1 MIQLPSIIANS
12 ASVVT
17 QLAKYLFVLLILLF
31 VLLDF
36 SYFSRKGQKAK
47 NALVAKQII
56 IIFFFDTLGYVLCF
70 LHTANLFYILML
82 GGIYAYLFVTLSG
95 YRMMYPKSSML
106 LVNNML
112 MLLSIGFVIIGRL
125 NLSEALKQ
133 YVIASGA
140 TVLAFLVPVIIRK
153 LHFLNKLTWLYAI
166 LGIASLLVVLALAVT
181 SRGAKLSI
189 SIGGITVQFS
199 EIVKITLV
207 FFMAAKLTE
216 KDPIPFRDVVITTI
230 VAAVHVVILV
240 LSTDLG
246 TALVFFI
253 AYIVVIYVATDRA
266 VYPLAGLLGGSLA
279 AVCAYFLFNH
289 VRQRVEAWR
298 NPFYNYDTTGYQ
310 ISQSLFAIGA
320 GGWFGTGL
328 YLGRPETIPVASK
341 DFVFSAI
348 CEEFGGVFAIALILI
363 CMNTFLLIC
372 NISLKIENR
381 FYKLIALGLG
391 AEYGFQ
397 VFLTIGGVTKF
408 IPMTGITLPLVSYGG
423 SSVLSTIILLAIIQ
437 GLYILREDEGEERE
451 RERKRLGY

>member
-1 MIQLPSIIANS
+1 
-12 ASVVT
+12 
-17 QLAKYLFVLLILLF
+17 
-31 VLLDF
+31 
-36 SYFSRKGQKAK
+36 
-47 NALVAKQII
+47 
-56 IIFFFDTLGYVLCF
+56 
-70 LHTANLFYILML
+70 
-82 GGIYAYLFVTLSG
+82 
-95 YRMMYPKSSML
+95 ML

-112 MLLSIGFVIIGRL
+112 MLLSIGFVVIGRL
-125 NLSEALKQ
+125 DLSEALKQ

-140 TVLAFLVPVIIRK
+140 TIIAFLVPVIIRK
-153 LHFLNKLTWLYAI
+153 LHFLDKLTWLYAI
-166 LGIASLLVVLALAVT
+166 LGIASLLVVFALAVT

-230 VAAVHVVILV
+230 VAAAHVVILV

>member
-125 NLSEALKQ
+125 DLSEALKQ

-166 LGIASLLVVLALAVT
+166 LGIASLLVVFALAVT

-230 VAAVHVVILV
+230 VAAAHVVILV

-279 AVCAYFLFNH
+279 AVFLKVFLPSVQEDGSVQGFISV
-289 VRQRVEAWR
+289 VRRLYRSLQRILFFQRSVR
-298 NPFYNYDTTGYQ
+298 N
-310 ISQSLFAIGA
+310 SEVSLPSP
-320 GGWFGTGL
+320 L
-328 YLGRPETIPVASK
+328 YLYA
-341 DFVFSAI
+341 
-348 CEEFGGVFAIALILI
+348 
-363 CMNTFLLIC
+363 
-372 NISLKIENR
+372 
-381 FYKLIALGLG
+381 
-391 AEYGFQ
+391 
-397 VFLTIGGVTKF
+397 
-408 IPMTGITLPLVSYGG
+408 
-423 SSVLSTIILLAIIQ
+423 
-437 GLYILREDEGEERE
+437 
-451 RERKRLGY
+451 

>member
-1 MIQLPSIIANS
+1 MIVLPSIVANS
-12 ASVVT
+12 ANVIT

-31 VLLDF
+31 VLLEF
-36 SYFSRKGQKAK
+36 SYWKKRGPNARSR
-47 NALVAKQII
+47 VVRKQIA
-56 IIFFFDTLGYVLCF
+56 IIFIYVTLGYFLCF
-70 LHTANLFYILML
+70 LHTGNLFYLLML
-82 GGIYAYLFVTLSG
+82 GGIFAYLFVTLSG
-95 YRMMYPKSSML
+95 YRMMYPKASML

-112 MLLSIGFVIIGRL
+112 MLLVIGFVVIGRL
-125 NLSEALKQ
+125 NLSQALRQ

-153 LHFLNKLTWLYAI
+153 LHFLNKLTWFYAV
-166 LGIASLLVVLALAVT
+166 LGVVSLGVVLLLAVT

-189 SIGGITVQFS
+189 SIAGISIQFS

-216 KDPIPFRDVVITTI
+216 EDDPSFRNVVITTC
-230 VAAVHVVILV
+230 VAALHVVMLV

-246 TALVFFI
+246 TAMVFFI
-253 AYIVVIYVATDRA
+253 AYIVIIYVATGRA

-279 AVCAYFLFNH
+279 AVGAYFIFNH

-298 NPFYNYDTTGYQ
+298 NPFLNYDTTGYQ

-328 YLGRPETIPVASK
+328 FLGRPETIPIASK

-348 CEEFGGVFAIALILI
+348 CEEFGGVFAISLILI

-408 IPMTGITLPLVSYGG
+408 IPMTGITLPLISYGG
-423 SSVLSTIILLAIIQ
+423 SSVMSTILLLAIIQ

-451 RERKRLGY
+451 RERQRLGY

>member
-47 NALVAKQII
+47 NALVAKQIV
-56 IIFFFDTLGYVLCF
+56 IIFIFDTLGYVLCF
-70 LHTANLFYILML
+70 LSTANLFYILML
-82 GGIYAYLFVTLSG
+82 GGIFAYLFVTLSG

-207 FFMAAKLTE
+207 FFIAAKLA
-216 KDPIPFRDVVITTI
+216 RDTSFKSVVITTI
-230 VAAVHVVILV
+230 VAAGYTGPLDRPRYSSCV
-240 LSTDLG
+240 LYRLHSSDLRG
-246 TALVFFI
+246 HRQSCLPTGRSSGRITRSDLCLF
-253 AYIVVIYVATDRA
+253 
-266 VYPLAGLLGGSLA
+266 SL
-279 AVCAYFLFNH
+279 
-289 VRQRVEAWR
+289 
-298 NPFYNYDTTGYQ
+298 
-310 ISQSLFAIGA
+310 
-320 GGWFGTGL
+320 
-328 YLGRPETIPVASK
+328 
-341 DFVFSAI
+341 
-348 CEEFGGVFAIALILI
+348 
-363 CMNTFLLIC
+363 
-372 NISLKIENR
+372 
-381 FYKLIALGLG
+381 
-391 AEYGFQ
+391 
-397 VFLTIGGVTKF
+397 
-408 IPMTGITLPLVSYGG
+408 
-423 SSVLSTIILLAIIQ
+423 
-437 GLYILREDEGEERE
+437 
-451 RERKRLGY
+451 

>member
-125 NLSEALKQ
+125 DLSEALKQ

-166 LGIASLLVVLALAVT
+166 LGIASLLVVF
-181 SRGAKLSI
+181 SI

-230 VAAVHVVILV
+230 VAAAHVVILV

>member
-47 NALVAKQII
+47 NALVAKQIV
-56 IIFFFDTLGYVLCF
+56 IIFIFDTLGYVLCF

-125 NLSEALKQ
+125 DLAEALKQ

-153 LHFLNKLTWLYAI
+153 LHFLDKLTWLYAI
-166 LGIASLLVVLALAVT
+166 LGIASLVVVLALAVT

-207 FFMAAKLTE
+207 FFMAAK
-216 KDPIPFRDVVITTI
+216 I
-230 VAAVHVVILV
+230 
-240 LSTDLG
+240 
-246 TALVFFI
+246 
-253 AYIVVIYVATDRA
+253 
-266 VYPLAGLLGGSLA
+266 
-279 AVCAYFLFNH
+279 
-289 VRQRVEAWR
+289 
-298 NPFYNYDTTGYQ
+298 
-310 ISQSLFAIGA
+310 
-320 GGWFGTGL
+320 
-328 YLGRPETIPVASK
+328 
-341 DFVFSAI
+341 I
-348 CEEFGGVFAIALILI
+348 CKV
-363 CMNTFLLIC
+363 
-372 NISLKIENR
+372 K
-381 FYKLIALGLG
+381 K
-391 AEYGFQ
+391 
-397 VFLTIGGVTKF
+397 
-408 IPMTGITLPLVSYGG
+408 
-423 SSVLSTIILLAIIQ
+423 
-437 GLYILREDEGEERE
+437 
-451 RERKRLGY
+451 

>member
-125 NLSEALKQ
+125 DLSEALKQ

-153 LHFLNKLTWLYAI
+153 RHFLNKLTWLYAI
-166 LGIASLLVVLALAVT
+166 LGIASLLIVFALAVT

-230 VAAVHVVILV
+230 VAAAHVVILV

-253 AYIVVIYVATDRA
+253 TYIVVI
-266 VYPLAGLLGGSLA
+266 
-279 AVCAYFLFNH
+279 
-289 VRQRVEAWR
+289 
-298 NPFYNYDTTGYQ
+298 
-310 ISQSLFAIGA
+310 
-320 GGWFGTGL
+320 
-328 YLGRPETIPVASK
+328 
-341 DFVFSAI
+341 
-348 CEEFGGVFAIALILI
+348 
-363 CMNTFLLIC
+363 
-372 NISLKIENR
+372 
-381 FYKLIALGLG
+381 
-391 AEYGFQ
+391 
-397 VFLTIGGVTKF
+397 
-408 IPMTGITLPLVSYGG
+408 
-423 SSVLSTIILLAIIQ
+423 
-437 GLYILREDEGEERE
+437 
-451 RERKRLGY
+451 

>member
-17 QLAKYLFVLLILLF
+17 QLTKYLFVLLILLF

-47 NALVAKQII
+47 NALVAKQIV
-56 IIFFFDTLGYVLCF
+56 IIFIFDTLGYVLCF
-70 LHTANLFYILML
+70 LSTANLFYILML
-82 GGIYAYLFVTLSG
+82 GGIFAYLFVTLSG

-153 LHFLNKLTWLYAI
+153 LHFLNRLTWLYAI
-166 LGIASLLVVLALAVT
+166 LGIASLVVVLGLAVT
-181 SRGAKLSI
+181 SGGAKLSI

-216 KDPIPFRDVVITTI
+216 KDPIPFRDVVITTV

-253 AYIVVIYVATDRA
+253 AYIVVIYVATGRA
-266 VYPLAGLLGGSLA
+266 VYPLAGLLGGSGA

-328 YLGRPETIPVASK
+328 FLGRPETIPVASK

>member
-1 MIQLPSIIANS
+1 MIQLPSIIANT

-47 NALVAKQII
+47 NALVAKQIV
-56 IIFFFDTLGYVLCF
+56 IIFIFDTLGYVLCF

-125 NLSEALKQ
+125 DLAEALKQ

-140 TVLAFLVPVIIRK
+140 TVMAFLVPVIIQK
-153 LHFLNKLTWLYAI
+153 LHFLDKLTWLYAI
-166 LGIASLLVVLALAVT
+166 LGIASLVVVLALAVT

-230 VAAVHVVILV
+230 VAALHVVILV

-253 AYIVVIYVATDRA
+253 AYIVVIYVATGKA
-266 VYPLAGLLGGSLA
+266 VYPLAGLLGGSGA
-279 AVCAYFLFNH
+279 SVCAYFLFNH

-328 YLGRPETIPVASK
+328 FLGRPETIPVASK

-348 CEEFGGVFAIALILI
+348 CEEFGGVFGIALILI